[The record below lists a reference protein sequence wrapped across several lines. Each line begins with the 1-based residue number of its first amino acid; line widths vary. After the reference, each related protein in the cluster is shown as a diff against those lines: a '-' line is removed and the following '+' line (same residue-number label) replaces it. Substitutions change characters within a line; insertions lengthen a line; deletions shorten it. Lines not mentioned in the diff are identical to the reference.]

1 MFDLQPTLSGT
12 TLLLRPLCIED
23 WDAVFAAASDPLI
36 WELHPISDRYT
47 ETSFRPYFA
56 ERLGAGGTLVVID
69 RASGDVIG
77 WSSYGGFDQSAR
89 IVEIGWTFLVRSHWG
104 GTTNAEMK
112 ALMLAHAFRFVD
124 IVSFRIGETNLR
136 SQRALEKIGGV
147 WGGETT
153 TIEVK
158 GVAIIHRV
166 YTIARAGFM
175 ASSLNETAV
184 H

>member
-1 MFDLQPTLSGT
+1 MFDLQPTLSGA
-12 TLLLRPLCIED
+12 TLLLRPLCAED

-36 WELHPISDRYT
+36 WELHPISDRYM
-47 ETSFRPYFA
+47 EASFRPYFA
-56 ERLGAGGTLVVID
+56 ERLSAGGTLVVID
-69 RASGDVIG
+69 RVIGDVIG
-77 WSSYGGFDQSAR
+77 CSSYGGLDSAAS

-112 ALMLAHAFRFVD
+112 RMMLAHAFRFVD
-124 IVSFRIGETNLR
+124 TVSFRIGETNLR

-147 WGGETT
+147 WRGETT
-153 TIEVK
+153 TIEIK

-166 YTIARAGFM
+166 YTITRAGFVGGV
-175 ASSLNETAV
+175 LNETAV